1 MQERNS
7 IMEKKITEFLQ
18 KEIDQKHI
26 PGAVIQ
32 VNHKGEVVFEEAL
45 GWRIDYEEEQEPMR
59 INTVFDLASLT
70 KVVATLP
77 SVLKLVD
84 EGEIALGDP
93 VAHFIPE
100 FNTNDKTEITLLNLL
115 THTSGLT
122 SHRKFYQEKLNKEE
136 IFKKIY
142 EETLEYET
150 GSKVVYSD
158 LGFILLSKI
167 IEVVTQKKFDDF
179 VTKEIFEPL
188 GMNETTFLP
197 DFSNERYAA
206 TEFDVEI
213 DSYKLGIVH
222 DENANTLGGVSGHAG
237 LFSTLSDLKK
247 YVSMYENEGVFNGR
261 RILSANAIHLSQEN
275 FTSSL
280 NEMRSL
286 GWQLKTGSV
295 TSCGDYF
302 SNQAFGHTGFTG
314 TSIWFD
320 PAVDLNV
327 ILLTNRVH
335 YGRKP
340 HILRLR
346 PRLHNLIRQSF

>member
-1 MQERNS
+1 
-7 IMEKKITEFLQ
+7 MEKKITAFLQ
-18 KEIDQKHI
+18 NEINQKHI

-32 VNHKGEVVFEEAL
+32 VSHRGEVLFEEAL

-59 INTVFDLASLT
+59 MDTVFDLASLT

-77 SVLKLVD
+77 SILKLVD
-84 EGEIALGDP
+84 EGEVALGDP

-100 FNTNDKTEITLLNLL
+100 FSTNDKLEITLLNLL
-115 THTSGLT
+115 THTSGLI
-122 SHRKFYQEKLNKEE
+122 SHRKFYQEDLNQEE

-142 EETLEYET
+142 EETLEYEP

-167 IEVVTQKKFDDF
+167 VEVVTQKKFDDF

-197 DFSNERYAA
+197 HFSNERYAA
-206 TEFDVEI
+206 TEFDKEI
-213 DSYKLGIVH
+213 NHYKLGVVH

-237 LFSTLSDLKK
+237 LFSTLADLNK
-247 YVSMYENEGVFNGR
+247 YISMFQNEGVFNGK
-261 RILSANAIHLSQEN
+261 RILSANAIRLSQKN

-280 NEMRSL
+280 NEMRGL
-286 GWQLKTGSV
+286 GWQLKTGNI

-302 SNQAFGHTGFTG
+302 SDQAFGHTGFTG

-320 PAVDLNV
+320 PAVDLSV

-335 YGRKP
+335 YGRES

>member
-1 MQERNS
+1 
-7 IMEKKITEFLQ
+7 MEKEIKVFIEN
-18 KEIDQKHI
+18 EIDQKHI

-32 VNHKGEVVFEEAL
+32 VNYKGEVVFEEAL
-45 GWRIDYEEEQEPMR
+45 GWRIDYKEEQEPMR
-59 INTVFDLASLT
+59 TDTVFDLASLT

-77 SVLKLVD
+77 IVLKLLD
-84 EGEIALGDP
+84 KGEIALGDP
-93 VAHFIPE
+93 IAHFIPE
-100 FNTNDKTEITLLNLL
+100 FSTNDKSEITLLNLL

-122 SHRKFYQEKLNKEE
+122 SHRKFYQEQLNKEE
-136 IFKKIY
+136 IFKNIY
-142 EETLEYET
+142 KETLEYKP

-167 IEVVTQKKFDDF
+167 IEVVTQSKFDTF
-179 VTKEIFEPL
+179 VTREIFEPL

-197 DFSNERYAA
+197 NFSDERYAA

-213 DSYKLGIVH
+213 NSYKLGIVH
-222 DENANTLGGVSGHAG
+222 DENAVALKGVSGHAG

-247 YVSMYENEGVFNGR
+247 YVSLFENKGVFNGKK
-261 RILSANAIHLSQEN
+261 ILSEHAIQLSQKN

-280 NEMRSL
+280 NEMRGL
-286 GWQLKTGSV
+286 GWQLKTGST

-302 SNQAFGHTGFTG
+302 SEQAFGHTGFTG

-320 PAVDLNV
+320 PAVDLSV

-335 YGRKP
+335 YGRKS

-346 PRLHNLIRQSF
+346 PRLHNLIRRYFNE

>member
-1 MQERNS
+1 
-7 IMEKKITEFLQ
+7 MEKKITTFLQ

-26 PGAVIQ
+26 PGAAIQ

-45 GWRIDYEEEQEPMR
+45 GWRIDYEEEQDPMR
-59 INTVFDLASLT
+59 MDTVFDLASLT

-77 SVLKLVD
+77 SVLKLID

-100 FNTNDKTEITLLNLL
+100 FSTNDKSEITLLNLL

-122 SHRKFYQEKLNKEE
+122 SHRKFYQEKLSKEE

-142 EETLEYET
+142 EETLEYEP

-167 IEVVTQKKFDDF
+167 VEVVTQKKFDEF
-179 VTKEIFEPL
+179 VTKEIFEPF

-213 DSYKLGIVH
+213 DSYKLGVVH
-222 DENANTLGGVSGHAG
+222 DENADALVGVSGHVG
-237 LFSTLSDLKK
+237 VFSSISDLKK
-247 YVSMYENEGVFNGR
+247 YVTMIEYEGALSVI
-261 RILSANAIHLSQEN
+261 RII
-275 FTSSL
+275 
-280 NEMRSL
+280 
-286 GWQLKTGSV
+286 V
-295 TSCGDYF
+295 
-302 SNQAFGHTGFTG
+302 
-314 TSIWFD
+314 
-320 PAVDLNV
+320 
-327 ILLTNRVH
+327 
-335 YGRKP
+335 
-340 HILRLR
+340 
-346 PRLHNLIRQSF
+346 